1 MKKLLFVLV
10 TAVALLTTSCSKQT
24 TLEKRLDGETWKVT
38 KYDAT
43 MGGVTVNALEDG
55 ETTTLTFDEG
65 GKGTWANTGDDSYDF
80 TWTVSEDGKTV
91 TILMEGDGADE
102 ALVFTVS
109 EDSTSKKQIWS
120 STMPD
125 GGVSYTISVVLEKQ

>member
-38 KYDAT
+38 KFDMT
-43 MGGVTVNALEDG
+43 MSGVTVNALEDG

-65 GKGTWANTGDDSYDF
+65 GKGTWANTGDDSDDF

-91 TILMEGDGADE
+91 TILMEGDDAM
-102 ALVFTVS
+102 VFTVS

-120 STMPD
+120 STIPD

>member
-38 KYDAT
+38 KFDMT
-43 MGGVTVNALEDG
+43 MSGVTVNALEDG

-65 GKGTWANTGDDSYDF
+65 GKGTWANTGDDSDAF

-91 TILMEGDGADE
+91 TIVEENEPAM
-102 ALVFTVS
+102 VFTVS

-120 STMPD
+120 STIPD
-125 GGVSYTISVVLEKQ
+125 GGLSYTISVVLEKQ

>member
-24 TLEKRLDGETWKVT
+24 TLEKRLDGETWKAT
-38 KYDAT
+38 KYDVT
-43 MGGVTVNALEDG
+43 MGGITVSALETG
-55 ETTTLTFDEG
+55 ETAFFTFDEG
-65 GKGTWANTGDDSYDF
+65 GKGTYTSSTGDADFF

-91 TILMEGDGADE
+91 TILMEDDDADD
-102 ALVFTVS
+102 AMVFTVS

-120 STMPD
+120 STIPD

>member
-38 KYDAT
+38 KFDMT
-43 MGGVTVNALEDG
+43 MSGVTVNALEDG

-65 GKGTWANTGDDSYDF
+65 GKGTYTSSTGDADFF

-91 TILMEGDGADE
+91 TILMEGDDAM
-102 ALVFTVS
+102 VFTVS

-120 STMPD
+120 STIPD

>member
-38 KYDAT
+38 KFDMT
-43 MGGVTVNALEDG
+43 MSGVTVNALEDG

-65 GKGTWANTGDDSYDF
+65 GKGTWANTGDDFIDVF

-91 TILMEGDGADE
+91 TILMEDDDAM
-102 ALVFTVS
+102 VFTVS

-120 STMPD
+120 STIPD